1 VVSNH
6 ANPKYP
12 EGGGQSTWRRAEHMA
27 CPVRPS
33 AWPRSDRQTAA
44 RAASTTWPV
53 LIVVHP
59 SHAHPGQSKQPN
71 QPVSCRWTQPTRA
84 RTMGP
89 NNTPEPPRGVA
100 GHRCACEQ
108 CTGASVQ
115 KLSAH
120 RRFVFHVLTWTPRLA
135 PFACSTAAI
144 LWEDGPEGSRTHSQ
158 RAGAGPPD
166 AAQVVPQLRGVTN
179 GSPFFQGPQFCTL

>member
-1 VVSNH
+1 
-6 ANPKYP
+6 
-12 EGGGQSTWRRAEHMA
+12 MA
-27 CPVRPS
+27 CPVRPLS
-33 AWPRSDRQTAA
+33 WPRSARQTAA

-71 QPVSCRWTQPTRA
+71 QPVSCGRTQPTRA

-89 NNTPEPPRGVA
+89 NNIPEPPRGVA

-115 KLSAH
+115 KLGAH
-120 RRFVFHVLTWTPRLA
+120 RRIVFHDLTWTPRLA
-135 PFACSTAAI
+135 PFACSTPAI

-158 RAGAGPPD
+158 RAGTGPPD
-166 AAQVVPQLRGVTN
+166 AAQVAPQLRGVTSA
-179 GSPFFQGPQFCTL
+179 SPFFQGLQFCSFCPLSHRTSRSLKTLGRLYPLLLTV